1 MKKLNKIA
9 IVTGGSSGI
18 GRSISS
24 ELLKNGYKVF
34 ICGRT
39 IDKLTKTVN
48 DISHLGNVDYFQL
61 DISDKKAIQKFSE
74 GWLTNIDVLINNAGI
89 CGIEKLED
97 DTGLWE
103 DILSTNLH
111 GVYYLTRG
119 LIKYINFGGAI
130 VNISSQLGL
139 EGRAGF
145 GAYCASKHA
154 LLGITKCWAKE
165 LGDKNIRVN
174 AVCPGWVKTEMA
186 MNDIKKMAEQ
196 RSIKT
201 DQLYKEICNELD
213 LKRFVKPEEVAELV
227 SFLIS
232 NKSNGIT
239 GQIHSIR

>member
-1 MKKLNKIA
+1 MKKLNKVA

-18 GRSISS
+18 GKNISTA
-24 ELLKNGYKVF
+24 LLKNGYKVF

-39 IDKLTKTVN
+39 SDLLAETVN
-48 DISHLGNVDYFQL
+48 DIGYLGDIEYFKL
-61 DISDKKAIQKFSE
+61 DISNKKAIQKFIDKW
-74 GWLTNIDVLINNAGI
+74 GTHIDVLVNNAGI
-89 CGIEKLED
+89 CGIEKLD
-97 DTGLWE
+97 E
-103 DILSTNLH
+103 DIGIWEEILATNLH

-119 LIKYINFGGAI
+119 LIKWINKKGSI

-165 LGDKNIRVN
+165 LGENNIRVN

-196 RSIKT
+196 RGIKT

-213 LKRFVKPEEVAELV
+213 LKRFVESEEVAELV